1 MPKPRPVVGIL
12 CDAET
17 IGRHLSH
24 CVGEKYILP
33 VTNIVDALPWPI
45 PVLPEPLDP
54 DELLS
59 HLDGL
64 LLPGAVSN
72 VEPRHYGGEPPR
84 ADTKLDP
91 RRDATALALIRR
103 AIAQAV
109 PLLAI
114 CRGFQELNVALG
126 GTLHQHLATVPG
138 RQDHREDPAAP
149 LARQYAPAHPVRLA
163 PDGLLRQWLGAERIM
178 VNSLHGQGI
187 RDLAPALAVEAAA
200 EDGTIEAV
208 RVRDAGGFAIGVQ
221 WHPEWEA
228 EDTPHHRALFRRFRS
243 AVWMRHHARRQA
255 LVEEEKPS

>member
-1 MPKPRPVVGIL
+1 MPSSRPVVGII

-17 IGRHLSH
+17 IGRHLFH

-33 VTNIVDALPWPI
+33 VTEIVDALPWLI
-45 PVLPEPLDP
+45 PVLPGPIAP
-54 DELLS
+54 DILLA

-64 LLPGAVSN
+64 LLPGALSN

-91 RRDATALALIRR
+91 RRDATALPLIRR
-103 AIAQAV
+103 AIAQGV

-126 GTLHQHLATVPG
+126 GSLHQHLAAVPG
-138 RQDHREDPAAP
+138 RHDHREDPAAP
-149 LARQYAPAHPVRLA
+149 LARQYAPAHPVQLA
-163 PDGLLRQWLGAERIM
+163 PDGLLKRWLGRERIM

-187 RDLAPALAVEAAA
+187 RDLAPGLAVEATA

-208 RVRDAGGFAIGVQ
+208 RVRDAESFAIGVQ

-228 EDTPHHRALFRRFRS
+228 ADIPHHRELFRRFRA
-243 AVWMRHHARRQA
+243 AVWTRHRERRRAETQ
-255 LVEEEKPS
+255 EERLS

>member
-1 MPKPRPVVGIL
+1 MRSSRPVVGIL

-17 IGRHLSH
+17 IGRHLFH

-33 VTNIVDALPWPI
+33 ITGIVDALPWPI
-45 PVLPEPLDP
+45 PVLAEPLDP
-54 DELLS
+54 DELLA

-64 LLPGAVSN
+64 LLPGALSN

-84 ADTKLDP
+84 PGTRLDP

-103 AIAQAV
+103 AVAQAV

-126 GTLHQHLATVPG
+126 GTLHQHLAEVPG
-138 RQDHREDPAAP
+138 RQDHREDPSAP
-149 LARQYAPAHPVRLA
+149 LARQYAPAHAVRLA
-163 PDGLLRQWLGAERIM
+163 PGGLLEAWLGEKRIM

-187 RDLAPALAVEAAA
+187 RDLAPALAVEATA

-208 RVRDAGGFAIGVQ
+208 RVRDARGFAIGVQ

-228 EDTPHHRALFRRFRS
+228 QTVPHHRALFRRFRS
-243 AVWMRHHARRQA
+243 AVWARHHARRKI
-255 LVEEEKPS
+255 LVAEERPS